1 MVRFV
6 LVVFLVWSL
15 LCPAVGAVGEYITEP
30 VPATTP
36 EIRHLW
42 RTLVE
47 GIPVSLSNTSRG
59 GVTVPLAAQASTC
72 GPAQLVLTSGRV
84 IELGMMTN
92 CQVNIFP
99 QLDKFINRDGER
111 LRLSLNGQVREIL
124 LTENDKIGMA
134 QVANQS
140 REAFILFQQELVRVV
155 SQLRT
160 PPSPGAAQDS
170 AAPSPAAPPPL
181 QAVPPTPPPPAA
193 PPPDSTQDFVIVGS
207 IKEER
212 SGAGSL
218 LSVQAINR
226 STRTILTA
234 QAKFDFFRNNQ
245 LVDTR
250 IAAFNPSDVPPGAMA
265 TAQVSKTDNNW
276 DRVTVSFLWQR

>member
-15 LCPAVGAVGEYITEP
+15 LCPAVAAAGEYITEP

-59 GVTVPLAAQASTC
+59 GVIVPLAAQASSC

-140 REAFILFQQELVRVV
+140 REAFILFQQELARVV
-155 SQLRT
+155 TQLRSS
-160 PPSPGAAQDS
+160 PPPQAAQPPT
-170 AAPSPAAPPPL
+170 APAPPLPPP
-181 QAVPPTPPPPAA
+181 QAVSPTPPPPAA

>member
-1 MVRFV
+1 
-6 LVVFLVWSL
+6 
-15 LCPAVGAVGEYITEP
+15 
-30 VPATTP
+30 
-36 EIRHLW
+36 
-42 RTLVE
+42 
-47 GIPVSLSNTSRG
+47 
-59 GVTVPLAAQASTC
+59 
-72 GPAQLVLTSGRV
+72 
-84 IELGMMTN
+84 MMTN

-140 REAFILFQQELVRVV
+140 REAFILFQQELARVV
-155 SQLRT
+155 TQLRSS
-160 PPSPGAAQDS
+160 PPPQAAQPPT
-170 AAPSPAAPPPL
+170 APAPPLPPP
-181 QAVPPTPPPPAA
+181 QAVSPTPPPPAA